1 MLSHFKINFLNYL
14 KLKKWYFLRKA
25 WKNAFT
31 FIFFFFFFHLIVF
44 SYFSENWENLFLFQK
59 KLFVYLKSGDINF
72 SFFIF
77 FHKLCKK
84 LPTKWEYKKYIFS
97 VRSFWHFSYENCN
110 VGRKQTQL
118 CKTSFW
124 LFLLMQFDCRLWHH
138 LSWEKTAIWM
148 KFYNSWITYKEL

>member
-1 MLSHFKINFLNYL
+1 MIFFKESVKKCIHIHLFFLLLSLN
-14 KLKKWYFLRKA
+14 RI
-25 WKNAFT
+25 
-31 FIFFFFFFHLIVF
+31 FIFFRKLRKFIFIP
-44 SYFSENWENLFLFQK
+44 K

-72 SFFIF
+72 SFFEF

-148 KFYNSWITYKEL
+148 IF